1 MAVSLLSLA
10 LSRLRAPGVQAG
22 ALLLV
27 LGVLVYGRV
36 GGFDY
41 SRTDDFGYIILNGHV
56 RSGLSLDGIRWAF
69 TAFDMGNWHPLMWV
83 SLMAD
88 TTLFGLAPG
97 PRHVVNVVIHLCNS
111 LLVWRL
117 AIRLLREPGAALLVA
132 ALFLVHPLHVESV
145 AWISERKDVLCALF
159 FLLACLA
166 QLDHRE
172 TGASAAWWRVQ
183 AFGVLALLSKPMAV
197 TLPVVLVLLDLW
209 PALRPAFGGH
219 RALQGYGAACKDKLP
234 LFAAAVFVAWLTVL
248 AQGHAIAPLGQ
259 VSVLERWSN
268 VPVALTTY
276 LVDLLL
282 PSGLASFYPFRIPDP
297 LREVL
302 PSAALLAGTSYV
314 CWRTRQ
320 RYPELLWGW
329 VWFLVTIAP
338 VSGVVQAGSQSHADR
353 YMYLPSIGLLLCA
366 GLMFRR
372 LRDGRALYAA
382 VLAALLVAFHTGL
395 AWIQVG
401 YWRDPAMIYGRVL
414 DVSGEHYTV
423 SVGLAAYA
431 LERGAVDEAYR
442 HALRAVELGAEQA
455 ASHATLGYVALQ
467 TRNWALAEKGYRA
480 AITLAPDDAAVTNNL
495 GLALEQQ
502 GRSSEARAA
511 FRRALELDPAMPGF
525 RKNLDRVEGAQR

>member
-1 MAVSLLSLA
+1 VCARKLRAEEVMAVSLLSLA

-145 AWISERKDVLCALF
+145 AWISERKD
-159 FLLACLA
+159 
-166 QLDHRE
+166 
-172 TGASAAWWRVQ
+172 
-183 AFGVLALLSKPMAV
+183 
-197 TLPVVLVLLDLW
+197 VLLDLW

-442 HALRAVELGAEQA
+442 HARRAVELGAEQA

>member
-1 MAVSLLSLA
+1 MLVSIPSRARALA
-10 LSRLRAPGVQAG
+10 RAPGIRAG
-22 ALLLV
+22 ALLLI
-27 LGVLVYGRV
+27 LCVLVYGRV

-56 RSGLSLDGIRWAF
+56 RSGLSLEGIRWAF
-69 TAFDMGNWHPLMWV
+69 TAVDMGNWHPLTWV

-88 TTLFGLAPG
+88 TTLFGLDPG
-97 PRHVVNVVIHLCNS
+97 PRHVVNVLIHLCNS

-117 AIRLLREPGAALLVA
+117 AARLLRGPEPGLLVA

-145 AWISERKDVLCALF
+145 AWIAERKDVLCALF

-172 TGASAAWWRVQ
+172 TGARSSWWRVQ
-183 AFGVLALLSKPMAV
+183 VFGVLALLSKPMAV

-209 PALRPAFGGH
+209 PSLRPTRSDD
-219 RALQGYGAACKDKLP
+219 RALSGFGAACIDKLP
-234 LFAAAVFVAWLTVL
+234 LLAAAVLVAWLTVL
-248 AQGHAIAPLGQ
+248 AQGGAVAPLAQ
-259 VSVLERWSN
+259 VSVLERLST
-268 VPVALTTY
+268 VPVSLATY
-276 LVDLLL
+276 LGDLVL
-282 PSGLASFYPFRIPDP
+282 PHDLASFYPFRIPDP

-302 PSAALLAGTSYV
+302 PCSALLAGISLV
-314 CWRTRQ
+314 CWRARR

-353 YMYLPSIGLLLCA
+353 YMYLPSIGLLLYA

-372 LRDGRALYAA
+372 LRDYRALYA
-382 VLAALLVAFHTGL
+382 VMLATVLVAFHAGL

-423 SVGLAAYA
+423 SIGLAAHA
-431 LERGAVDEAYR
+431 LERGVVDEAYR
-442 HALRAVELGAEQA
+442 HAWRAVELGPEQA
-455 ASHATLGYVALQ
+455 ASHATLAYVALQ
-467 TRNWALAEKGYRA
+467 TRNWALAEKGFRA
-480 AITLAPDDAAVTNNL
+480 AIRIAPDDAAIINNL

-502 GRSSEARAA
+502 GKVSEARVA

-525 RKNLDRVEGAQR
+525 RKNLDRMEGAQR